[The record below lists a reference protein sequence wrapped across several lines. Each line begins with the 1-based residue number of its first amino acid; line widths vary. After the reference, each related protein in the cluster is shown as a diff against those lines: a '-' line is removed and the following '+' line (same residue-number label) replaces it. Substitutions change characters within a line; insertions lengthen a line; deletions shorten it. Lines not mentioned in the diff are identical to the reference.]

1 MRSDG
6 GSDFRFRRVQINPCQ
21 ANPSPEASGRI
32 LLRNS
37 CRSTTCTHTQRPSM
51 YSGRRRCGGGSGT
64 KGGGSKTSRDMAGAS
79 SSPPSTMLPASK
91 SSLHH
96 NKDSRVNG
104 GGAAFSVRLQAKD
117 ILAELERSA
126 GKSGGL
132 GTSARGREA
141 DHQVREKARRR
152 TAEGVFLSKS
162 DSGTFSRV
170 KRQAMSLRLVGRQP
184 VR

>member
-1 MRSDG
+1 MTAGVTSVFAAYK
-6 GSDFRFRRVQINPCQ
+6 STLVKQILAPRPLVEFFCATHVDPQ
-21 ANPSPEASGRI
+21 HA
-32 LLRNS
+32 
-37 CRSTTCTHTQRPSM
+37 HTQRPSM